1 MFLSKRKKNEVLKR
15 LTALRII
22 ATEGDNKNA
31 EDFAY
36 MIDNIAEITGIIGG
50 EKALSF
56 LTDYLLGENWY
67 VVDPISPKQVNTNR
81 VHEILWKYSKKYR
94 KEYKQYRKQKLRER
108 D

>member
-22 ATEGDNKNA
+22 ATEGDNKDA

-50 EKALSF
+50 EKALF
-56 LTDYLLGENWY
+56 EINMY
-67 VVDPISPKQVNTNR
+67 VERRNLQ
-81 VHEILWKYSKKYR
+81 
-94 KEYKQYRKQKLRER
+94 KE
-108 D
+108 

>member
-22 ATEGDNKNA
+22 ATEGNNNEA

-50 EKALSF
+50 EKALFES
-56 LTDYLLGENWY
+56 NMY
-67 VVDPISPKQVNTNR
+67 VAKRNLQKR
-81 VHEILWKYSKKYR
+81 VKMDLKN
-94 KEYKQYRKQKLRER
+94 Q
-108 D
+108 

>member
-22 ATEGDNKNA
+22 ATEGDNKEA

-50 EKALSF
+50 EKALFES
-56 LTDYLLGENWY
+56 NMY
-67 VVDPISPKQVNTNR
+67 VAKRNLQKR
-81 VHEILWKYSKKYR
+81 V
-94 KEYKQYRKQKLRER
+94 ER
-108 D
+108 DLINQ

>member
-22 ATEGDNKNA
+22 VTEGDNKNA

-50 EKALSF
+50 IKALFESNMYIATRN
-56 LTDYLLGENWY
+56 LQKRVEN
-67 VVDPISPKQVNTNR
+67 DLKNQ
-81 VHEILWKYSKKYR
+81 
-94 KEYKQYRKQKLRER
+94 
-108 D
+108 

>member
-22 ATEGDNKNA
+22 ATDGDNKNP

-50 EKALSF
+50 EKALFESNMYIA
-56 LTDYLLGENWY
+56 TRNW
-67 VVDPISPKQVNTNR
+67 
-81 VHEILWKYSKKYR
+81 
-94 KEYKQYRKQKLRER
+94 QKSVEMDLKNQ
-108 D
+108 

>member
-22 ATEGDNKNA
+22 ATDGDNKNA

-50 EKALSF
+50 GKALFES
-56 LTDYLLGENWY
+56 NMY
-67 VVDPISPKQVNTNR
+67 VEKRN
-81 VHEILWKYSKKYR
+81 L
-94 KEYKQYRKQKLRER
+94 QKRAEM
-108 D
+108 DFKNQ

>member
-22 ATEGDNKNA
+22 ATEGDNKEA

-50 EKALSF
+50 EKALFES
-56 LTDYLLGENWY
+56 NMY
-67 VVDPISPKQVNTNR
+67 VAKINLQKR
-81 VHEILWKYSKKYR
+81 VEIDLKN
-94 KEYKQYRKQKLRER
+94 Q
-108 D
+108 

>member
-22 ATEGDNKNA
+22 ATEGDNKKA

-50 EKALSF
+50 EKALFES
-56 LTDYLLGENWY
+56 NMY
-67 VVDPISPKQVNTNR
+67 VAERNLQKR
-81 VHEILWKYSKKYR
+81 V
-94 KEYKQYRKQKLRER
+94 ER
-108 D
+108 DLKNQ

>member
-22 ATEGDNKNA
+22 ATEGDNKEA

-50 EKALSF
+50 EKALFESNA
-56 LTDYLLGENWY
+56 Y
-67 VVDPISPKQVNTNR
+67 I
-81 VHEILWKYSKKYR
+81 EIRNS
-94 KEYKQYRKQKLRER
+94 QKRAEMGLKNQ
-108 D
+108 

>member
-1 MFLSKRKKNEVLKR
+1 MFLSKSKKSEVLKR

-50 EKALSF
+50 EKALFESNMYIAKRN
-56 LTDYLLGENWY
+56 LQ
-67 VVDPISPKQVNTNR
+67 KR
-81 VHEILWKYSKKYR
+81 V
-94 KEYKQYRKQKLRER
+94 ER
-108 D
+108 DLKSQ

>member
-22 ATEGDNKNA
+22 ATEGDNKKA

-50 EKALSF
+50 ERALF
-56 LTDYLLGENWY
+56 ETNMY
-67 VVDPISPKQVNTNR
+67 VAKRN
-81 VHEILWKYSKKYR
+81 L
-94 KEYKQYRKQKLRER
+94 QKSVER
-108 D
+108 DLINQ

>member
-1 MFLSKRKKNEVLKR
+1 MFLSKSKKSEVLKR

-50 EKALSF
+50 EKALFESNMYIAIRN
-56 LTDYLLGENWY
+56 LQ
-67 VVDPISPKQVNTNR
+67 KR
-81 VHEILWKYSKKYR
+81 V
-94 KEYKQYRKQKLRER
+94 ER
-108 D
+108 DLENQ

>member
-22 ATEGDNKNA
+22 ATEGDNKNG

-50 EKALSF
+50 VRALFES
-56 LTDYLLGENWY
+56 NMY
-67 VVDPISPKQVNTNR
+67 VATRNLQKR
-81 VHEILWKYSKKYR
+81 AEIDLIN
-94 KEYKQYRKQKLRER
+94 Q
-108 D
+108 

>member
-22 ATEGDNKNA
+22 ATEGDNKEA

-50 EKALSF
+50 EKALFES
-56 LTDYLLGENWY
+56 NMY
-67 VVDPISPKQVNTNR
+67 VEKRSLQKR
-81 VHEILWKYSKKYR
+81 VEMDLKN
-94 KEYKQYRKQKLRER
+94 Q
-108 D
+108 

>member
-22 ATEGDNKNA
+22 ATEGDNKEA

-50 EKALSF
+50 EKALFES
-56 LTDYLLGENWY
+56 NMY
-67 VVDPISPKQVNTNR
+67 VARRNLQKR
-81 VHEILWKYSKKYR
+81 VEIDLKNK
-94 KEYKQYRKQKLRER
+94 
-108 D
+108 

>member
-22 ATEGDNKNA
+22 ATEGDNKEA

-50 EKALSF
+50 EKALFAS
-56 LTDYLLGENWY
+56 NMY
-67 VVDPISPKQVNTNR
+67 VAKRNLQKR
-81 VHEILWKYSKKYR
+81 VEIDLKN
-94 KEYKQYRKQKLRER
+94 Q
-108 D
+108 

>member
-1 MFLSKRKKNEVLKR
+1 MFLSKRKKNEVLKS

-50 EKALSF
+50 EKALFESNMYIAERN
-56 LTDYLLGENWY
+56 LQ
-67 VVDPISPKQVNTNR
+67 KR
-81 VHEILWKYSKKYR
+81 VEMDLKN
-94 KEYKQYRKQKLRER
+94 Q
-108 D
+108 

>member
-22 ATEGDNKNA
+22 ATEGDNKEA

-50 EKALSF
+50 EKALFES
-56 LTDYLLGENWY
+56 NMY
-67 VVDPISPKQVNTNR
+67 VAKINLQKR
-81 VHEILWKYSKKYR
+81 V
-94 KEYKQYRKQKLRER
+94 ER
-108 D
+108 DLKNQ